1 MFNIHNIR
9 TYTCACNSSTHY
21 YTNNL
26 FSESFFPGCIRSQLL
41 NLKYLPPSS
50 PQPAA
55 ATLSPLSP
63 PLLLYVYSNLI
74 NRNLNSASPILS
86 SDTVVICTLCS
97 QSCTLYTYC
106 GVHFTTCVPLLNVT
120 KSLILCVQEMLMTP
134 SPPQF

>member
-55 ATLSPLSP
+55 ATLCLFKSNQQKSQLCLPHSLFRHSGHMYIMFTE
-63 PLLLYVYSNLI
+63 LYTVY
-74 NRNLNSASPILS
+74 ILW
-86 SDTVVICTLCS
+86 
-97 QSCTLYTYC
+97 CTLYNLCATIKC
-106 GVHFTTCVPLLNVT
+106 HKKFNFMCSRNVDDPI
-120 KSLILCVQEMLMTP
+120 SPSILV
-134 SPPQF
+134 